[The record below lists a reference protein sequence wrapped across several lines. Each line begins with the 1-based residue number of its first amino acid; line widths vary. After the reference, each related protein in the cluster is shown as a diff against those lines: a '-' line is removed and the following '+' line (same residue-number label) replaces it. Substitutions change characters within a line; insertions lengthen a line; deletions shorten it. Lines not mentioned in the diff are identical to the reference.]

1 MPYLAV
7 PSRARTGA
15 LKPNPADMTSV
26 FDRTRFLGLSALVWL
41 GLAPVATHAQCD
53 ESQSTLIVEVLT
65 DNYPGETSWEVVMDG
80 EVVLSGGPYSD
91 GGTLHAD
98 TLCFASEEEPCIQ
111 FEIFDSYGDG
121 ICCGYGEGVYNVSLD
136 GQTVASGGD
145 YGSSGG
151 ALFACA
157 PGETCNDAIPL
168 TSADYGSVASPGD
181 SYWYTFTPESNGM
194 YTFSSCGNECD
205 TRLYIYDYCQMGNF
219 DDTNEGSIYFDD
231 NQGGC
236 GEEAQL
242 TVLLEGG
249 VTYWVRWASFD
260 GPCTRPGHGSLTLLV
275 HRPDAWIPKP
285 ATTTRWLKWT
295 TARASIR
302 AIPTAPVPI

>member
-1 MPYLAV
+1 
-7 PSRARTGA
+7 
-15 LKPNPADMTSV
+15 MTSV
-26 FDRTRFLGLSALVWL
+26 FDCTRFLGLSALVWL

-136 GQTVASGGD
+136 GQIVASGGD
-145 YGSSGG
+145 FGSSGG

-181 SYWYTFTPESNGM
+181 SYWSFQVQWHVHFTG
-194 YTFSSCGNECD
+194 GNDD
-205 TRLYIYDYCQMGNF
+205 TRLYIYDYA
-219 DDTNEGSIYFDD
+219 NELRRHQRGVD
-231 NQGGC
+231 
-236 GEEAQL
+236 
-242 TVLLEGG
+242 LLRRQPGRMRRRGPVDGAARRG

-260 GPCTRPGHGSLTLLV
+260 GPCTRPGHGSLTCRSTDRMHGSRSLQLQ
-275 HRPDAWIPKP
+275 PDGW
-285 ATTTRWLKWT
+285 RQR
-295 TARASIR
+295 RACIL
-302 AIPTAPVPI
+302 AIPTAPVPT